1 MCLEMYELN
10 SACFLNSSG
19 LVRKQT
25 LKNAKVKLGLLT
37 DMNML
42 LMVKNVSWLEHTM
55 LFINMRKVITNIS
68 EIIVRI
74 KNDHILSIRTS
85 T

>member
-42 LMVKNVSWLEHTM
+42 LMVKNVS
-55 LFINMRKVITNIS
+55 
-68 EIIVRI
+68 
-74 KNDHILSIRTS
+74 
-85 T
+85 